1 MKTKTKIK
9 TLFIKME
16 DEDWDCILNYIHEL
30 EWRVENMVCDIKILK
45 TKDVIRNL
53 NKLQKARNF
62 KSD

>member
-1 MKTKTKIK
+1 MKNKKIKLK

-16 DEDWDCILNYIHEL
+16 DEDWDCIINYINEL
-30 EWRVENMVCDIKILK
+30 EWRCDIKTPK

-53 NKLQKARNF
+53 NKLKKARNF